1 MYWKYSIVLKPK
13 FGEQKRAANPFAF
26 KGFDARSFLFFYLNL
41 MRRRTCRAT
50 LLPYTFLSV
59 CQLCRDLFPGHA
71 FFCHQHHHMVQEI
84 SDFIFDFVRIGV
96 FCCDDDFCRLFP
108 DFL

>member
-13 FGEQKRAANPFAF
+13 FGEQKRAPNPFAF

-50 LLPYTFLSV
+50 LLSYTFLSV

-84 SDFIFDFVRIGV
+84 SDFIFDFVRIGI
-96 FCCDDDFCRLFP
+96 FGCDDDFCRLFP